1 MNAREPIAA
10 AGKGL
15 PIGRKQVAAGEG
27 QDAERGE
34 GEHPF
39 HDGRERVTGDEILVQ
54 HEVEC
59 VTQLREQDQQVARD
73 GVPSGTVRISAAED
87 QQQGSRGSGG
97 DAEYLFRG
105 DRFLEENC
113 GENHRPQ
120 RHARGD
126 DRGVYGR
133 SHAHAQ
139 DEAALVEDHA
149 QQRCTEEFGQVFR
162 RYVFG
167 LSEE

>member
-1 MNAREPIAA
+1 MSDDDQHVTQKRAA
-10 AGKGL
+10 DDDECQGADRCCGKGL

-97 DAEYLFRG
+97 DAECTSMRG
-105 DRFLEENC
+105 D
-113 GENHRPQ
+113 
-120 RHARGD
+120 
-126 DRGVYGR
+126 
-133 SHAHAQ
+133 S
-139 DEAALVEDHA
+139 
-149 QQRCTEEFGQVFR
+149 
-162 RYVFG
+162 
-167 LSEE
+167 